1 MSFDPDA
8 YLAAHAQPKGAF
20 DPDAYLAANKPKE
33 IPKLSLPPSNWVNIA
48 RSGLQG
54 ATMGWSDEAGTQVAA
69 DVASLVRPL
78 TKYAPNAMAQ
88 YMPADTGETNNQ
100 IYRGMQSQVNDEQ
113 NQFRQ
118 DNPVTSAL
126 TEIGGAVLPII
137 ASGGT
142 AAPAST
148 LGLGGKMLAGAGIGA
163 AQGGLYGAGTAEEDK
178 RLEGAKQGAEIGG
191 VTGGIFPMIP
201 AALGKVI
208 SPDSSKNAALQK
220 VLSEGGKP
228 TIGMAL
234 GGRANAVEE
243 ELTSIPILGDM
254 ISVARN
260 KAVKSLEPAAYNRAL
275 NPIGETLPKGLSGR
289 DAIVHTENVLKQ
301 KYSNVLDKIGAI
313 TPDEQFAT
321 KAQSLQNM
329 VDNLQMPQAQK
340 DKFIF
345 ALDKVR
351 SSIDENGVMTSEGY
365 KKLESS
371 LGSQAK
377 KLYSSQD
384 IYEAEMAP
392 AVKQLQQELRD
403 MLSRKSGK
411 YSKELKSANEGWA
424 NFKVLQKAASGVGA
438 EEGSFSP
445 TQLQSAVRAA
455 DSSKDKAAY
464 ARGNALMQDLSEAGK
479 KVMGNKT
486 GNSFTADRGFLAAG
500 ALGTGMASP
509 VIPAS
514 LAAGGLMYTQPIQNA
529 LVSAVAKRG
538 VNAAKN
544 SKAAQ
549 NALTRAAPAAVL
561 LANRNSQNVSK

>member
-313 TPDEQFAT
+313 TPDTA
-321 KAQSLQNM
+321 
-329 VDNLQMPQAQK
+329 
-340 DKFIF
+340 
-345 ALDKVR
+345 KV
-351 SSIDENGVMTSEGY
+351 
-365 KKLESS
+365 
-371 LGSQAK
+371 GS
-377 KLYSSQD
+377 
-384 IYEAEMAP
+384 
-392 AVKQLQQELRD
+392 
-403 MLSRKSGK
+403 
-411 YSKELKSANEGWA
+411 
-424 NFKVLQKAASGVGA
+424 
-438 EEGSFSP
+438 
-445 TQLQSAVRAA
+445 
-455 DSSKDKAAY
+455 
-464 ARGNALMQDLSEAGK
+464 
-479 KVMGNKT
+479 
-486 GNSFTADRGFLAAG
+486 
-500 ALGTGMASP
+500 
-509 VIPAS
+509 
-514 LAAGGLMYTQPIQNA
+514 
-529 LVSAVAKRG
+529 
-538 VNAAKN
+538 
-544 SKAAQ
+544 
-549 NALTRAAPAAVL
+549 
-561 LANRNSQNVSK
+561 